1 MSQTNV
7 SGNQPSENA
16 NGEKDDS
23 VYYIEESKS
32 GKLRQICMN

>member
-7 SGNQPSENA
+7 SGNQHSENA

-23 VYYIEESKS
+23 VYYIEESKA
-32 GKLRQICMN
+32 GKIREICTN

>member
-7 SGNQPSENA
+7 SGNPQSENA

-23 VYYIEESKS
+23 VYYIEESKA
-32 GKLRQICMN
+32 GKLRKICTH